1 MHRGFAAA
9 AVALGML
16 GASPGF
22 AEQEVA
28 RDVYARVAP
37 SVLLVVTYGPDG
49 KVIAQGT
56 GFVIEG
62 NLVVTNAHVVRGG
75 TPSIATGVAR
85 VPCVITRIDDK
96 NDLAVLRPSAV
107 LDATPLRAANPNTP
121 IGTRVFALGNP
132 AGLERT
138 ITEGLYT
145 GTRSFAHGVTLL
157 QFSAPVSPGSSGGP
171 VVDASGLVVG
181 ITVSSLG
188 SGQNLNFAVP
198 VDTLIQLLARPE
210 AASAPAA
217 ARPLAAASAAS
228 TQPAATPVTT
238 AAAVDQFQATL
249 AQRLAIRLSR
259 DTTPTWLE
267 LRKRERDL
275 LAAAINAARTDDEL
289 RSVHVAA
296 REGHD
301 DIALDAAALA
311 LKRAQRPDEWH
322 HFGIA
327 ASAYDF
333 SRVVDDA
340 RKTELLRQA
349 QAAIRQAIQLKA
361 SGKAWLLTGQIHGA
375 LREWP
380 SSKSALALAMTVGV
394 DAEDRLTAISALATA
409 ARGLN
414 DEAEALKWFAE
425 LERAGGVLPPDAY
438 AHALFLSDRGRA
450 AEAAVWFERLAANP
464 TADTPAPAHLLWYMA
479 AYDHWRVVAADRA
492 LAAAKTALGVM
503 PPDAPARD
511 RAQAHALIAA
521 ILLTRGD
528 PMAEEAGRQA
538 VQIDPLFAGGHIQL
552 ARALNVAR
560 RAVEAEPIAREA
572 VELTGGNDSEAHF
585 ALGTSL
591 FFQQRW
597 QEAHASYLRAATLN
611 RADAH
616 AAFNTDLAL
625 ENLGRPREA
634 LVWYEET
641 LKRNPNIP
649 ERDQVLAAIGRL
661 KAKG

>member
-1 MHRGFAAA
+1 MVLWLAALA
-9 AVALGML
+9 AVA
-16 GASPGF
+16 AAPV
-22 AEQEVA
+22 QEVA
-28 RDVYARVAP
+28 QAVYAKVAP
-37 SVLLVVTYGPDG
+37 SVVLIVVEDG
-49 KVIAQGT
+49 AGKQVSLGS

-62 NLVVTNAHVVRGG
+62 NLIVTNAHVVRGG
-75 TPSIATGVAR
+75 AAYVQTGVAKI
-85 VPCVITRIDDK
+85 PCTLARIDERF
-96 NDLAVLRPSAV
+96 DLAVLRAAV
-107 LDATPLRAANPNTP
+107 PLTAPALRAALPNTP
-121 IGTRVFALGNP
+121 IGTRVYALGNP
-132 AGLERT
+132 QGLERT

-145 GTRSFAHGVTLL
+145 GTRSFADGVTLL
-157 QFSAPVSPGSSGGP
+157 QISAPVSPGSSGGP

-181 ITVSSLG
+181 ITVSSLE

-210 AASAPAA
+210 STSPPAA
-217 ARPLAAASAAS
+217 ARPLAAASGAS
-228 TQPAATPVTT
+228 TQPVATLVTT
-238 AAAVDQFQATL
+238 AAALDQFQATL
-249 AQRLAIRLSR
+249 AQRLAIKLSR
-259 DTTPTWLE
+259 DTTPRWLE

-301 DIALDAAALA
+301 DIALDAASLA

-333 SRVVDDA
+333 SRVVDDP
-340 RKTELLRQA
+340 RKTELLQQA
-349 QAAIRQAIQLKA
+349 QAAMRQALQVKA

-380 SSKSALALAMTVGV
+380 SSKSALALAMTVGLN
-394 DAEDRLTAISALATA
+394 AEDRLTAISALATA

-414 DEAEALKWFAE
+414 DEPEALKWFAE
-425 LERAGGVLPPDAY
+425 LERTGGVLPPDAY

-479 AYDHWRVVAADRA
+479 AYDHWRVLAADRA

-511 RAQAHALIAA
+511 RAQAHALIGA
-521 ILLTRGD
+521 ILITRGD

-560 RAVEAEPIAREA
+560 RAVEAEPIARKA

-597 QEAHASYLRAATLN
+597 QDAHAAYLRAATLN

-616 AAFNTDLAL
+616 AAFNTGLAL